1 MLIDKRIG
9 NWNRNFGW
17 RNDIVQLYAWK
28 NLQFNGYHLLWLTN
42 NLKAE
47 THAEAEEPA
56 AET

>member
-9 NWNRNFGW
+9 NRKRNFGW
-17 RNDIVQLYAWK
+17 RKDIVQLYARK

-47 THAEAEEPA
+47 TYAEAEEPT